1 MKPIFECTTV
11 QTKPLLRQACARLM
25 RTKLIVHALVLSAAA
40 LGFALFVLL
49 RQQSGAYFFAAAFG
63 FACIALAIYRFQS
76 VPNKFAEKTY
86 SDYIKLYREPAKTV
100 VRVYPDQL
108 TVENLQQ
115 RSLHRFKRSDHVRLL
130 ESGELFLL
138 KRQKSVILLEKAG
151 FTTGTPEEFR
161 SFFRRAA
168 N

>member
-25 RTKLIVHALVLSAAA
+25 RTKLIVHALVL
-40 LGFALFVLL
+40 FVLL
-49 RQQSGAYFFAAAFG
+49 QRQSGAYFFAAAFG
-63 FACIALAIYRFQS
+63 FACVALAIYRFQS

-115 RSLHRFKRSDHVRLL
+115 RSLHRIERSDHVRLL

-138 KRQKSVILLEKAG
+138 KKQKSVILLEKAG

-161 SFFRRAA
+161 SFFRKAA